1 MANKNAWVLVETV
14 EMYRMRYVVECPED
28 NPEYAIDIVKSR
40 KANEFSQKHLGETVI
55 SSAFVLEKYLLAL
68 CDSDNDLKGQWT
80 KAQKIK
86 NHFTK
91 IEGLT

>member
-80 KAQKIK
+80 KAKMIAS
-86 NHFTK
+86 NFTRK
-91 IEGLT
+91 EDLT